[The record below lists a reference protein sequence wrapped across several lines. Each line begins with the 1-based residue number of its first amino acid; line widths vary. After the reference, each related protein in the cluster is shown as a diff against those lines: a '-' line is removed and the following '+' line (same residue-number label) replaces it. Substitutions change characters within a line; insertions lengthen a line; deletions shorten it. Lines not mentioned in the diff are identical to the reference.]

1 MNGASGDEWAIMSN
15 PPISKRI
22 NKNGT
27 SQSFLFFF
35 RKLKNSLIKDIDT
48 PNIDF

>member
-22 NKNGT
+22 IKNGAN
-27 SQSFLFFF
+27 QSFLFFL
-35 RKLKNSLIKDIDT
+35 KNLKNSLINDINT